1 MGAAPLENVPLGLL
15 FAAVVGV
22 AALAVE
28 GGYRLGRYRLS
39 HTTEEKEAPVGAMVG
54 SILGLFAFVL
64 AFTFGLS
71 ANWFEARR
79 QAVLDESNAI
89 GTTYLRAALLPE
101 PVRGESARLLR
112 EYVDVRL
119 AMVQDGRL
127 AEGMTRSDELQRKL
141 WERAVAGAR
150 QQPGP
155 ITGLYVAS
163 LNEVIDMHAV
173 RVQVGV
179 RNRIPPSIWAGLLA
193 LGALATTAVG
203 YQAGIAATRRSPAM
217 LALVLAFSGVLFMIA
232 DLDRPQQGFLT
243 VGQQPMLDLQAG
255 MRADVP

>member
-1 MGAAPLENVPLGLL
+1 MESLPLAVLL
-15 FAAVVGV
+15 PCVLAG

-28 GGYRLGRYRLS
+28 GGYRLGRYRLGRYRLS

-64 AFTFGLS
+64 AFTFGLA
-71 ANWFEARR
+71 ANFFEARR

-89 GTTYLRAALLPE
+89 GTTYLRAGLLPE
-101 PVRGESARLLR
+101 PTRGASARLLR
-112 EYVDVRL
+112 EYVDVRV

-127 AEGMTRSDELQRKL
+127 ADGLVRSDELHRKL
-141 WERAVAGAR
+141 WAQAVLAAEK
-150 QQPGP
+150 QPSS
-155 ITGLYVAS
+155 ITVQYVTS
-163 LNEVIDMHAV
+163 LNQVIDLHAV

-179 RNRIPPSIWAGLLA
+179 RNRIPVSIWVGLLG
-193 LGALATTAVG
+193 LGVVAMGAVG
-203 YQAGIAATRRSPAM
+203 YQSGIAATRRSPAM
-217 LALVLAFSGVLFMIA
+217 FALALSFSAVLVMIA
-232 DLDRPQQGFLT
+232 DLDRPQHGLMT